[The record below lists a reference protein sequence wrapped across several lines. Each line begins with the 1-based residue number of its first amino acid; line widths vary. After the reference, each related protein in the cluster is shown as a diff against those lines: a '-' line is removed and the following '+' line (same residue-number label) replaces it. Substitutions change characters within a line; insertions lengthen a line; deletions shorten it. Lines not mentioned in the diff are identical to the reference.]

1 MPAYSHSISTV
12 KKFYTVK
19 KLYTS
24 MNEYKTGQVRQLI
37 VIANLLLFGLFLYG
51 LDQHYGISL
60 FTVLPM
66 IVLFKATQTL
76 KE

>member
-1 MPAYSHSISTV
+1 
-12 KKFYTVK
+12 
-19 KLYTS
+19 